1 MTKASRHPYEQPNAQ
16 PNAQPTS
23 GPVPTSP
30 RNETGAAINVGETIA
45 SKYFVEAVIG
55 EGGVGVV
62 FAAQNLELDERVALK
77 VLKEEMLAREEIV
90 GRFMREA
97 KAVCRIKSE
106 NVAAVY
112 DVGTTRNGAPFFVME
127 YLDGQDLR
135 VAIDDQ
141 GRLGVREVT
150 DYAMQVCAA
159 LAVAHAEG
167 IVHRDIKP
175 ENLFLTKRAGLDVV
189 KVLDFGISKTALTG
203 SVLSSVLPLVKTT
216 SLMGTP
222 LYMSPEQIRSAER
235 VDSRSDIWSL
245 GMVMFEAL
253 AGRLPVQADSIT
265 ELCAAILESPFDS
278 LSNYRND
285 LPEGLQEVIE
295 KCLEKR
301 IEDRYQNVAE
311 VAMALLPFAPTRA
324 RICAER
330 AANALA
336 GAGLI
341 ERDAVRFPS
350 SAPPSLTSDQ
360 PRMSVKVGLPP
371 GSVSRLTTT
380 QDGERIRGGKSQEVW
395 ATMHSVSAT
404 QAARARKLKVAAVLL
419 CLAVTA
425 VAVLALLSPSER
437 QAAKAPEKPATSSA
451 PVVATPEPAAP
462 AETAAQATTSTAT
475 ASASTPKAVSAKPQ
489 APAAPQGARPTTA
502 PAPKAAA
509 SAPAKAA
516 AATAPAPATPS
527 VAPPAKKSEGP
538 DIGY

>member
-1 MTKASRHPYEQPNAQ
+1 MMTKASRHPHEQPI
-16 PNAQPTS
+16 AQPTS

-30 RNETGAAINVGETIA
+30 RNEAGTSIAVGETIA

-55 EGGVGVV
+55 EGGVGFVY
-62 FAAQNLELDERVALK
+62 AAQNLELDERVALK
-77 VLKEEMLAREEIV
+77 VLKDEMLAREEIV

-216 SLMGTP
+216 NLMGTP

-285 LPEGLQEVIE
+285 LPDGLMEVIE

-301 IEDRYQNVAE
+301 VEDRYQNVAE
-311 VAMALLPFAPTRA
+311 LAMALLPFAPTRS

-350 SAPPSLTSDQ
+350 SAPPSLNSDQ
-360 PRMSVKVGLPP
+360 PRMSVKVGV
-371 GSVSRLTTT
+371 GSSRASRLTTT
-380 QDGERIRGGKSQEVW
+380 QDGERIRGSKSPEVW
-395 ATMHSVSAT
+395 ATIHSASAN
-404 QAARARKLKVAAVLL
+404 QVARARKLKVAGVLV
-419 CLAVTA
+419 CIVVSA
-425 VAVLALLSPSER
+425 VAVIALLSPSER
-437 QAAKAPEKPATSSA
+437 QAAKAPEKAAASAA
-451 PVVATPEPAAP
+451 PVVATPEPAP
-462 AETAAQATTSTAT
+462 VETAAQAPNSPSTAT
-475 ASASTPKAVSAKPQ
+475 GSASSPKATTAAKPQ
-489 APAAPQGARPTTA
+489 APAQPQAARPTA
-502 PAPKAAA
+502 V
-509 SAPAKAA
+509 PAKATA
-516 AATAPAPATPS
+516 AAPARPVATTAPAPATPS